1 MGNWIRCVIFIES
14 NLCFLFKIVFNTGL
28 YIRLYEV
35 KKNFD
40 DILYCKEGRR
50 IPKALS
56 VLFVLRGM
64 FVVLKVSHFNERAKK
79 PYINKHK

>member
-35 KKNFD
+35 KKNST
-40 DILYCKEGRR
+40 ISY
-50 IPKALS
+50 I
-56 VLFVLRGM
+56 
-64 FVVLKVSHFNERAKK
+64 AKK
-79 PYINKHK
+79 EEGFQKLLAFYLFYAECLLFSKYRISMKEQKNHI